1 MACAVVIF
9 FVVGIV
15 NSDGSA
21 PPVSM
26 RGSILPGMVLLH
38 WVYARLDERRYHATF
53 AG

>member
-15 NSDGSA
+15 SSDSSA
-21 PPVSM
+21 PPVYM
-26 RGSILPGMVLLH
+26 RGSFLLGMVLLH